1 MLNLNQLAP
10 YRVHLILGAVTVAW
24 FSFATLLGVAD
35 GDSVVHAFWAS
46 IKEVKLMEFVSV
58 VCVWATMA
66 SLVKQNDELRAKV
79 QLLESR
85 Q

>member
-1 MLNLNQLAP
+1 MFKQLAP
-10 YRVHLILGAVTVAW
+10 YRVHLILGTVTLAW

-35 GDSVVHAFWAS
+35 GDSVFHAFWTS
-46 IKEVKLMEFVSV
+46 LKEVKLMGWVSGI
-58 VCVWATMA
+58 CMWAAIA
-66 SLVKQNDELRAKV
+66 SMVKQNDRLRVKV